1 MWIMNSKFT
10 HFLSLN
16 LIQPLYNVVLPPSL
30 THFPGIGSGL
40 AAVIGF
46 AIVEYCIPDYRLGK
60 TDGDCDEDDS
70 LHGYS
75 CLFVSKYLTMGLYD
89 SNTVAMKYAAASLP
103 KSVRSILHSS
113 LRLMGFS
120 GEKK

>member
-30 THFPGIGSGL
+30 THFPGIGSRL
-40 AAVIGF
+40 AAVVGF

-60 TDGDCDEDDS
+60 TDGS
-70 LHGYS
+70 G
-75 CLFVSKYLTMGLYD
+75 FMGNPVHIAFNQQD
-89 SNTVAMKYAAASLP
+89 IQP
-103 KSVRSILHSS
+103 KKIPD
-113 LRLMGFS
+113 
-120 GEKK
+120 